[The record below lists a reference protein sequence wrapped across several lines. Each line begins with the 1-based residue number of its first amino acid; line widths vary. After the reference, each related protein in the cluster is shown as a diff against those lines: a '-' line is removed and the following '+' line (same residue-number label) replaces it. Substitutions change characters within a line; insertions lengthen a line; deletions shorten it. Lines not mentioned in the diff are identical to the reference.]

1 MRGSRWLPHEDAVLA
16 KVGAAA
22 REAAPDRVRDRSVS
36 DPVFLRYVAD
46 HFHADPNVRERTDE
60 AILTRLKKEHKAIAY
75 NRSSSSSS
83 RSSRSSRSSNNDD
96 CCSTHDDGEDDDDDE
111 PGAQKDEDDV
121 PREDAHPTSVSFE
134 DEDFAALERSSSSA
148 TTRISARSTASSSA
162 SSDDGS
168 DDESDDHA
176 DGGDDGWFSVPCDAN
191 RARLLRKTKPN
202 SHIKF
207 DDDSEEPIPP
217 TAKAEAED
225 DFTKAIETLGDTL
238 PAAAW
243 LPGCLPPSKHL
254 IACLH
259 PPPATLP
266 ADTCWPACI
275 SFCAQGLGRHSRA
288 KT

>member
-22 REAAPDRVRDRSVS
+22 REAAPDRVRDRSVG

-46 HFHADPNVRERTDE
+46 QFHADPNVRERTDE

-75 NRSSSSSS
+75 NRSSRSSS
-83 RSSRSSRSSNNDD
+83 RSSRSRSSSNNDD

-121 PREDAHPTSVSFE
+121 PGETSVSFE
-134 DEDFAALERSSSSA
+134 EEDFAALERSSSSA

-168 DDESDDHA
+168 DDESDDHV
-176 DGGDDGWFSVPCDAN
+176 DGGDDGWFLVPCDAN
-191 RARLLRKTKPN
+191 RARLLRQTKQN

-217 TAKAEAED
+217 AKAEAKD

-243 LPGCLPPSKHL
+243 LPGCLPPN
-254 IACLH
+254 
-259 PPPATLP
+259 T
-266 ADTCWPACI
+266 
-275 SFCAQGLGRHSRA
+275 
-288 KT
+288 